1 LLDAKNDT
9 DHLFGELEVSGIE
22 GAGHGGGMF
31 EKSEVLV
38 KEFRIGLEVP
48 GRGMGGEFARE
59 AGGCSA
65 ENSLQMFAC
74 RVTSIQGY
82 GDDRGGEE
90 GLGIVEGGWNADGLG
105 VMDPMS
111 GRVAAGTESPQVH
124 REDFVTVK
132 KGQAANRPR
141 ERWKIFAPDHPAV
154 TGETRK
160 KGGELAFEGDGKIR
174 SVHEA
179 YGDDALAVP
188 LEPIGIH
195 ALRSGEADEC
205 RTRAPGRV
213 VGPCEKRA

>member
-1 LLDAKNDT
+1 MLDAKNDT
-9 DHLFGELEVSGIE
+9 DHLFGKLEVSGIE
-22 GAGHGGGMF
+22 GAGHCGGMF

-38 KEFRIGLEVP
+38 KEFRIGLEAP
-48 GRGMGGEFARE
+48 RRRMGGEFARE
-59 AGGCSA
+59 GGGCGA

-74 RVTSIQGY
+74 RVTPIQGN

-105 VMDPMS
+105 VMDTMS
-111 GRVAAGTESPQVH
+111 GRVTAGTERSQAN

-141 ERWKIFAPDHPAV
+141 EGWKILAPDHPAV
-154 TGETRK
+154 TGKARK
-160 KGGELAFEGDGKIR
+160 KRGELAFKSNGKIR

-179 YGDDALAVP
+179 HGNDALAIP
-188 LEPIGIH
+188 LEPIGLY

-205 RTRAPGRV
+205 RTRASGRV